1 MFTNNYMYSKS
12 PDRSIQKDDE
22 ENESHKSSDENLD
35 SQEKSGDSYSLS
47 SIVED

>member
-1 MFTNNYMYSKS
+1 MFTHNYSYSKS
-12 PDRSIQKDDE
+12 PDSPQKDDE
-22 ENESHKSSDENLD
+22 EDESHKSSDENLD